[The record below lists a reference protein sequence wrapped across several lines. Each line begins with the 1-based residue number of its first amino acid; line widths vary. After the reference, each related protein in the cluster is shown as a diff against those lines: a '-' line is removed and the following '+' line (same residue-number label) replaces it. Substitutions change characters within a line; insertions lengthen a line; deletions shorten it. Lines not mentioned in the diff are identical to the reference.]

1 MTSPAASVSL
11 LVGASLS
18 LVIALL
24 LLSDHF
30 KAARNTAGPQ
40 TSGTVVQREYTYVY
54 GVLRRPK
61 LRIKIEPDGPVV
73 EAVLM
78 VNSSAQ
84 IPDNVTFGYSGWPKQ
99 EVALEQETSSLVGA
113 ALAVAVGLAGIAVW
127 QFSRSRSTART

>member
-18 LVIALL
+18 IVIALV

-30 KAARNTAGPQ
+30 KVAKNAAGPQ

-61 LRIKIEPDGPVV
+61 LRIKVEPDGPVV

-78 VNSSAQ
+78 VNSSTQ
-84 IPDNVTFGYSGWPKQ
+84 IPDNVTFGYGGWPKQ

-113 ALAVAVGLAGIAVW
+113 ALAIAVGLAGIAVW